1 MQARPILLTNR
12 EHETMKNNTRFK
24 LNAYMSVL
32 AEINNINLSALN
44 SKFTVEPSVAQ
55 KLETKIQESSDFLTR
70 INIVPVA
77 EQSGERLGLGI
88 GSTIAGTTDTTQ
100 KEREPTDPTYIDGE
114 GYKCTQTNFDT
125 ALPYAKLDMWAKFS
139 DFQVRIRDM
148 IVKRQALD
156 RIMIGFNGLKREK
169 TSNRVQNPL
178 LQDVNIG
185 WLEKIRLEKPSQV
198 VGQHIDSNGKV
209 IADKITI
216 GKTGLFRNLDAVVM
230 GAVTEKIAVQYQDDT
245 ELVVICGRQLLADK
259 YFPIVNKDQ
268 PNTEALAADLIISQ
282 KRIGGLPAVRAPFF
296 PADAMLITRL
306 DNLSIYVQDD
316 TRRRSIIDNPKR
328 DRVENLE
335 SVNEAYVVE
344 DYDCTCLIE
353 NIEMLEQEPEPE
365 AGQMSDAEIA
375 RIASVAASVVKAMS
389 ESGTAQAQAESG
401 TGTGTGS
408 DTGTGTGSAGA

>member
-1 MQARPILLTNR
+1 MQLRQTPLTNR
-12 EHETMKNNTRFK
+12 ENETMKNSTRFK

-32 AEINNINLSALN
+32 AEINKINLSALN

-55 KLETKIQESSDFLTR
+55 TLETKIQESSEFLTR
-70 INIVPVA
+70 INIVPVP

-156 RIMIGFNGLKREK
+156 RIMIGFNGIKREK

-185 WLEKIRLEKPSQV
+185 WLEKIRQEKPSQV

-216 GKTGLFRNLDAVVM
+216 GKKGLFRNLDAVVM

-316 TRRRSIIDNPKR
+316 TRRRAIIDNPKR

-401 TGTGTGS
+401 ASTGADT
-408 DTGTGTGSAGA
+408 DTGTGNAGA

>member
-1 MQARPILLTNR
+1 
-12 EHETMKNNTRFK
+12 MKNITRFK

-55 KLETKIQESSDFLTR
+55 TLETKIQESSDFLTR

-88 GSTIAGTTDTTQ
+88 GGTIAGTTDTTQ
-100 KEREPTDPTYIDGE
+100 KEREPSDPTYIDGE

-125 ALPYAKLDMWAKFS
+125 ALPYAKLDMWAKFA

-185 WLEKIRLEKPSQV
+185 WLEKIRQEKPSQV
-198 VGQHIDSNGKV
+198 MGQHIDSNGKV
-209 IADKITI
+209 VADKITI
-216 GKTGLFRNLDAVVM
+216 GKGGVFNNLDAVVM

-353 NIEMLEQEPEPE
+353 NIQMLEQEPEPE

-389 ESGTAQAQAESG
+389 ESGTAQAQAESDAS
-401 TGTGTGS
+401 TDA
-408 DTGTGTGSAGA
+408 DTGTGTGNAGA

>member
-1 MQARPILLTNR
+1 
-12 EHETMKNNTRFK
+12 MKNNTRFK

-70 INIVPVA
+70 INIVPVP
-77 EQSGERLGLGI
+77 EQSGERLGLGV
-88 GSTIAGTTDTTQ
+88 GGTIAGTTDTTQ

-125 ALPYAKLDMWAKFS
+125 ALPYAKLDMWAKFT

-185 WLEKIRLEKPSQV
+185 WLEKIRQEKPSQV

-353 NIEMLEQEPEPE
+353 NIEMLEQESEPE

-401 TGTGTGS
+401 TGTGTG
-408 DTGTGTGSAGA
+408 TGSAGA

>member
-1 MQARPILLTNR
+1 
-12 EHETMKNNTRFK
+12 MKNNTRFK

-32 AEINNINLSALN
+32 AEINKINLSALN
-44 SKFTVEPSVAQ
+44 SKFTVESSIAQ
-55 KLETKIQESSDFLTR
+55 TLETKIQESSAFLQA
-70 INIVPVA
+70 INITPVD

-88 GSTIAGTTDTTQ
+88 GQTIAGTTDTTQ
-100 KEREPTDPTYIDGE
+100 KEREPTDPTYIDGD

-125 ALPYAKLDMWAKFS
+125 ALPYSKLDMWAKFS
-139 DFQVRIRDM
+139 DFQVRIRDV

-185 WLEKIRLEKPSQV
+185 WLEKIRQEKPSQV
-198 VGQHIDSNGKV
+198 ISQRIDNSGKV
-209 IADKITI
+209 VAGNITI
-216 GKTGLFRNLDAVVM
+216 GKGGVFNNLDAVVM
-230 GAVTEKIAVQYQDDT
+230 GAVSEKIAVQYQDDT

-282 KRIGGLPAVRAPFF
+282 KRIGGLPAVRASFF
-296 PADAMLITRL
+296 PADALLITRL
-306 DNLSIYVQDD
+306 DNLSIYWQEE

-328 DRVENLE
+328 DRIENFE

-353 NIEMLEQEPEPE
+353 NIEMLDQEPEPE

-389 ESGTAQAQAESG
+389 ESGTPHAQAG
-401 TGTGTGS
+401 T
-408 DTGTGTGSAGA
+408 DTAGE

>member
-185 WLEKIRLEKPSQV
+185 WLEKIRQEKPSQV

-316 TRRRSIIDNPKR
+316 TRRRSLIDNPKR

-408 DTGTGTGSAGA
+408 DTGSAGA

>member
-1 MQARPILLTNR
+1 
-12 EHETMKNNTRFK
+12 MKNNTRFK

-55 KLETKIQESSDFLTR
+55 TLETKIQESSEFLTR
-70 INIVPVA
+70 INIVPVP

-125 ALPYAKLDMWAKFS
+125 ALPYAKLDMWAKFT

-185 WLEKIRLEKPSQV
+185 WLEKIRQEKPSQV

-316 TRRRSIIDNPKR
+316 TRRRSLIDNPKR

-389 ESGTAQAQAESG
+389 ESGKAQAQAESGNGNG

-408 DTGTGTGSAGA
+408 DTGSAGA

>member
-55 KLETKIQESSDFLTR
+55 TLETKIQESSEFLTR
-70 INIVPVA
+70 INIVPVP

-125 ALPYAKLDMWAKFS
+125 ALPYAKLDMWAKFT

-185 WLEKIRLEKPSQV
+185 WLEKIRQEKPSQV

-316 TRRRSIIDNPKR
+316 TRRRSLIDNPKR

-389 ESGTAQAQAESG
+389 ESGKAQAQAESGNGNG

-408 DTGTGTGSAGA
+408 DTGSAGA

>member
-1 MQARPILLTNR
+1 
-12 EHETMKNNTRFK
+12 MKNNTRFK

-55 KLETKIQESSDFLTR
+55 TLETKIQESSDFLTR
-70 INIVPVA
+70 INIVPVP

-88 GSTIAGTTDTTQ
+88 GGTIAGTTDTTQ

-185 WLEKIRLEKPSQV
+185 WLEKIRQEKPSQV

-389 ESGTAQAQAESG
+389 ESGTAQAESDASTGVDNG
-401 TGTGTGS
+401 TGN
-408 DTGTGTGSAGA
+408 AGA